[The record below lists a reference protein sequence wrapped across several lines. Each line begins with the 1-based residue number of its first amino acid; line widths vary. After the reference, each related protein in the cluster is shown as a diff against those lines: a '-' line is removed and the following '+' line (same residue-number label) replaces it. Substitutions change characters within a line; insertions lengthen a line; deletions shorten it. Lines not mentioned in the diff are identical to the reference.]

1 MLYNEKKLFF
11 CNMKIFTCKS
21 LILVIIY
28 GICSLSH
35 SQVSNLDIKQD
46 PKLDSLLN
54 NKITFDQERYSNE
67 YFTLQLYYG
76 NLKIATETLK
86 NAKEMYP
93 NIPVELSFET
103 PNYKVQAGRF
113 KDKIVGLKTLDTVK
127 KKFPSAF
134 LLTRKKEILE

>member
-1 MLYNEKKLFF
+1 
-11 CNMKIFTCKS
+11 MKIFTCKS

-35 SQVSNLDIKQD
+35 SQVSNLNIKQD

-54 NKITFDQERYSNE
+54 KKITLDRERYSNE

-103 PNYKVQAGRF
+103 PNYKVQAGHF
-113 KDKIVGLKTLDTVK
+113 KDKIIGLKTLDTVK

>member
-1 MLYNEKKLFF
+1 
-11 CNMKIFTCKS
+11 MKIFTCKS

-54 NKITFDQERYSNE
+54 KKIDFDRERYSNE

-76 NLKIATETLK
+76 NLEIATETLK
-86 NAKEMYP
+86 KAKEMYP

-103 PNYKVQAGRF
+103 PNYKVQAGHF
-113 KDKIVGLKTLDTVK
+113 KDEIVGLKTLDTVK

>member
-1 MLYNEKKLFF
+1 
-11 CNMKIFTCKS
+11 MKIFTCKS

-35 SQVSNLDIKQD
+35 SQVSNLEIKQD

-54 NKITFDQERYSNE
+54 KKIAFDRERYSNE

-76 NLKIATETLK
+76 NLEIATETLK

-113 KDKIVGLKTLDTVK
+113 EDKIVGLKTLDTVK